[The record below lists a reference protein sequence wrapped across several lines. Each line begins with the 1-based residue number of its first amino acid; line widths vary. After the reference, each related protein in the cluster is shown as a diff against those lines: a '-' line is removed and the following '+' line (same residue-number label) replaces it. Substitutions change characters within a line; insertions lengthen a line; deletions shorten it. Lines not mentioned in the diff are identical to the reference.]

1 VSLICTSPIFV
12 GGYFKSGTSL
22 LRALLGQHPDVASG
36 LETHWFAIDPK
47 RQLGRHGEA
56 LHYSVSRLAAFFGL
70 DEADIRAVTAE
81 AETGEA
87 FLDRLMQ
94 LHLTTQKKS
103 RWAEKTPDNILHV
116 DRIFDHWPSARFMHI
131 LRDPLDVYVSLL
143 NCGKGDAPEVFARSW
158 SDWMSGGEAVG
169 REIGPEKFRTVLYAD
184 LVNRPEL
191 VMRPLSEFLD
201 LTWSSALATFE
212 GQQDEFDLVLRTTG
226 KRSTT
231 LESLSRP
238 LFNDRVGVW
247 QRDLDPVVAQN
258 LQCELEKAGGWST
271 YRRLCDAWGLG
282 EIQEAV

>member
-1 VSLICTSPIFV
+1 
-12 GGYFKSGTSL
+12 
-22 LRALLGQHPDVASG
+22 
-36 LETHWFAIDPK
+36 
-47 RQLGRHGEA
+47 
-56 LHYSVSRLAAFFGL
+56 
-70 DEADIRAVTAE
+70 
-81 AETGEA
+81 
-87 FLDRLMQ
+87 
-94 LHLTTQKKS
+94 
-103 RWAEKTPDNILHV
+103 
-116 DRIFDHWPSARFMHI
+116 
-131 LRDPLDVYVSLL
+131 
-143 NCGKGDAPEVFARSW
+143 
-158 SDWMSGGEAVG
+158 MSGGEAVG

-247 QRDLDPVVAQN
+247 QRDLDPAVAQN
-258 LQCELEKAGGWST
+258 LLRELEKAGGWST

-282 EIQEAV
+282 EIREAV